1 MTQCIPLWHASY
13 VNMAKLIEDR
23 TGWRENQIKFNK
35 EKSKNNLEYEDSVI
49 AGGEHWKTNSC
60 DKNGTSF
67 ALE

>member
-1 MTQCIPLWHASY
+1 
-13 VNMAKLIEDR
+13 MAKLIEDR